1 MTGWFTSIV
10 FLNSSC
16 NCREI
21 LRSWINF
28 CETINISRREC
39 LVCLTCAA
47 LWKSV
52 RSQDNRACEYKYL
65 RIPEKQNCLLNA
77 DICCRME
84 LESWVKRDR
93 KRERKSNREKN
104 PGAQKNFLWIKK
116 DHGEEGRDV
125 CEILSSPRIFVRSW
139 N

>member
-1 MTGWFTSIV
+1 MTGWFTLIV

-21 LRSWINF
+21 LRSWVNF
-28 CETINISRREC
+28 CEAINISRREC

-65 RIPEKQNCLLNA
+65 RIHEKQNCLLNA
-77 DICCRME
+77 EVCCRME
-84 LESWVKRDR
+84 LESWETEKERENPIGGRILVLKKISYELKRTMG
-93 KRERKSNREKN
+93 KRE
-104 PGAQKNFLWIKK
+104 G
-116 DHGEEGRDV
+116 V
-125 CEILSSPRIFVRSW
+125 CEILLSPRIFVMSW